1 MTAKSFFKKVGR
13 NIQAASGQLTRS
25 IGSGMGGVLGKAA
38 GTYALEAAP
47 ALLAFK
53 TGGRVP
59 GKKGKSIKILA
70 HGGEYVLPVNV
81 KPTKAQKAVVRKN
94 KLKKK

>member
-13 NIQAASGQLTRS
+13 GLQSGAGNLTNAAGKAA
-25 IGSGMGGVLGKAA
+25 GGILGKAA
-38 GTYALEAAP
+38 ATYALEAAP
-47 ALLAFK
+47 ALLAFR

-59 GKKGKSIKILA
+59 GKKGKAIKVIA
-70 HGGEYVLPVNV
+70 HSGEYILPLNV

-94 KLKKK
+94 KSKKK